1 MKKSRTSIIHRQ
13 QTKNA
18 VLSLCAVF
26 YWRVQSAV
34 NLNNKMT
41 ILLNN
46 EYMQNNKKLKYLS
59 YLVEISAPE
68 PQRTA
73 SAHQGCMPL
82 PSSLHRIASCHL

>member
-41 ILLNN
+41 ILLKN
-46 EYMQNNKKLKYLS
+46 EKRIL
-59 YLVEISAPE
+59 
-68 PQRTA
+68 RTT
-73 SAHQGCMPL
+73 SFFKTHF
-82 PSSLHRIASCHL
+82 I